1 VIAAAAPAPRA
12 ARDQAR
18 EILSEERFQEP
29 AFPTPFKGF
38 FEWLGER
45 LQPILDAVGGLLGK
59 LAGPLPG
66 GRALLLGVLAAL
78 ALVAI
83 AALFSREVRR
93 RQARSVAVHGASS
106 PSEARAD
113 ARELERLA
121 AAAEGN
127 GDLQEAVRLR
137 FRAGLTRLDDRGAI
151 RMRPSLTTGEVAR
164 RLRSQ
169 PFERLAGDFD
179 EIVYGGREAE
189 PTDVDVARAEWPRV
203 LSETDSR

>member
-1 VIAAAAPAPRA
+1 MIAAATSGPQA

-29 AFPTPFKGF
+29 SFPTPLKGF

-45 LQPILDAVGGLLGK
+45 LQPVLDAVGHLLGR

-66 GRALLLGVLAAL
+66 GEALLLGVLAAL
-78 ALVAI
+78 ALIAI

-93 RQARSVAVHGASS
+93 REARSVAVHGHAA

-137 FRAGLTRLDDRGAI
+137 FRAGLTRLDERGTI

-169 PFERLAGDFD
+169 SFARLAGDFD
-179 EIVYGGREAE
+179 EIVYGGRHAK
-189 PTDVDVARAEWPRV
+189 PADVDVARAEWQRV
-203 LSETDSR
+203 LSETASR